1 MERRLRTGAK
11 ADKPKVT
18 SRQAD
23 YRFFCN
29 AATLPVLNA
38 RHALQW
44 PARVFSAALAGVAGG
59 APAQNMRR
67 REGIKRAL
75 ACVRE
80 HCAHQAEGAG

>member
-1 MERRLRTGAK
+1 MERRLRTEAK

-38 RHALQW
+38 RHALPW
-44 PARVFSAALAGVAGG
+44 PARVFSAAPAGVAGG

-80 HCAHQAEGAG
+80 HCAHRGEGAG

>member
-29 AATLPVLNA
+29 AAIFPILNA
-38 RHALQW
+38 RQALPW
-44 PARVFSAALAGVAGG
+44 PRALLAPDCRAQAAALMLKMCAGEKG
-59 APAQNMRR
+59 
-67 REGIKRAL
+67 
-75 ACVRE
+75 
-80 HCAHQAEGAG
+80 

>member
-38 RHALQW
+38 AACAAV
-44 PARVFSAALAGVAGG
+44 ARAA
-59 APAQNMRR
+59 P
-67 REGIKRAL
+67 
-75 ACVRE
+75 
-80 HCAHQAEGAG
+80 

>member
-38 RHALQW
+38 RHALPW
-44 PARVFSAALAGVAGG
+44 PARLLAPHWRAKRAALMLKICAGERG
-59 APAQNMRR
+59 
-67 REGIKRAL
+67 
-75 ACVRE
+75 
-80 HCAHQAEGAG
+80 

>member
-29 AATLPVLNA
+29 AATFRVLNA
-38 RHALQW
+38 
-44 PARVFSAALAGVAGG
+44 
-59 APAQNMRR
+59 
-67 REGIKRAL
+67 
-75 ACVRE
+75 
-80 HCAHQAEGAG
+80 HQALPWPRASLAPDWRA

>member
-29 AATLPVLNA
+29 AAIFPVLNA
-38 RHALQW
+38 RQGLAW
-44 PARVFSAALAGVAGG
+44 PRAALA
-59 APAQNMRR
+59 PDW
-67 REGIKRAL
+67 RA
-75 ACVRE
+75 
-80 HCAHQAEGAG
+80 